1 MFSHIWLTWG
11 PLPVSSPFSR
21 FLFDNITFSLNGM
34 FLFIL
39 YDMII
44 WVVLFIQ
51 QSTVWIII
59 ISSSLL
65 AQLING
71 NVMSGHNRETGKE
84 PSLTWRVTTRSSPNF
99 SCTWIHLSICH
110 PDRLLA
116 PRFRTLPHLTRS
128 FRVRN
133 VSSRGT
139 ATSQMWVCENL
150 HKKFD
155 TFLIAHIVPF

>member
-1 MFSHIWLTWG
+1 MRAFTCIKPILSISIWRHYIFFKRY
-11 PLPVSSPFSR
+11 VSIHFVR
-21 FLFDNITFSLNGM
+21 YDNLSCT
-34 FLFIL
+34 L
-39 YDMII
+39 YP
-44 WVVLFIQ
+44 
-51 QSTVWIII
+51 TVHSMNNNNIII
-59 ISSSLL
+59 TL

-84 PSLTWRVTTRSSPNF
+84 QNLTWRVTTRSSPNF

-155 TFLIAHIVPF
+155 TFLIAHMVPF